1 MSLPICIRRI
11 NREIKNFH
19 DEKYNNTYFNNYKK
33 YFETLDIRLIFCDDD
48 TIKHY
53 LEIIDKT
60 TKQILLRLIIPNE
73 YPFKPYKVLSYH
85 LCGNSDKN
93 YSKYISELN
102 SKNKIYNN
110 EVLNFF
116 YKIQY
121 NKPKFLNFDYNTCYC
136 CVSYSC
142 PSVWHPGLTLNFML
156 IEYLEMTFINKYSKP
171 YNYLILENTYNY
183 LFENYFNKLPNEIIE
198 MIFNYMHN

>member
-19 DEKYNNTYFNNYKK
+19 DEKYITTYFNNYKK
-33 YFETLDIRLIFCDDD
+33 YFETLDISLIFCDDD

-60 TKQILLRLIIPNE
+60 SKQILLRLIIPNE

-85 LCGNSDKN
+85 LTGNSDKN

-102 SKNKIYNN
+102 SKNKIYNT

-121 NKPKFLNFDYNTCYC
+121 NKPKFLNLDSNSCYC
-136 CVSYSC
+136 CASCTC
-142 PSVWHPGLTLNFML
+142 PSIWHPGLTLNIML

-171 YNYLILENTYNY
+171 YNYLYMENIYNQ

>member
-19 DEKYNNTYFNNYKK
+19 DEKYITTYFNKYKK
-33 YFETLDIRLIFCDDD
+33 YFENLAISLVFCDDD
-48 TIKHY
+48 SIKHY
-53 LEIIDKT
+53 LEITDKQT
-60 TKQILLRLIIPNE
+60 NSVLLRLIIPNE
-73 YPFKPYKVLSYH
+73 YPFKPYKVFSYH

-102 SKNKIYNN
+102 SKNKIHNT

-121 NKPKFLNFDYNTCYC
+121 NKPKFLNLDSNSCYC
-136 CVSYSC
+136 CASCTC
-142 PSVWHPGLTLNFML
+142 PSIWHPGLTLNIML

-171 YNYLILENTYNY
+171 YNYLYIENIYNQ

>member
-19 DEKYNNTYFNNYKK
+19 DKKYISTYFNNYKN
-33 YFETLDIRLIFCDDD
+33 YFENLDISLIYCDDNS
-48 TIKHY
+48 IKHY
-53 LEIIDKT
+53 LEISNKKT
-60 TKQILLRLIIPNE
+60 NQVLLRLIIPQQ
-73 YPFKPYKVLSYH
+73 YPFKPYNVYTYH
-85 LCGNSDKN
+85 LTSNKDKN

-102 SKNKIYNN
+102 NKNKIHNA
-110 EVLNFF
+110 EVLKFF

-121 NKPKFLNFDYNTCYC
+121 NKPKFLNLDSNSCYC
-136 CVSYSC
+136 CASFNC
-142 PSVWHPGLTLNFML
+142 PSNWHPGLTINNVL

-198 MIFNYMHN
+198 MIFNIMLY